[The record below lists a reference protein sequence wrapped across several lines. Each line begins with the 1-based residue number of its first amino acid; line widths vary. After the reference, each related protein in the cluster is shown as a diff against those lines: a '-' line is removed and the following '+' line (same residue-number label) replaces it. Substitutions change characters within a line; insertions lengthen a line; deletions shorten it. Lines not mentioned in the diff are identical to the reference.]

1 MACLWRQLPEDC
13 VSRILSGTSPADVC
27 RILTVSKEFR
37 HPAESNLVWN
47 QFLPSDIHTILP
59 SPINFSSTKNLFFLL
74 SQSILVDDG
83 KKAFALEIST
93 GRKSYILSAAD
104 LSIFHSNNNNW
115 TWKSIPESRFDK
127 VGEVKEAERLEIEGK
142 IRSEALSPETNY
154 GAYLLFKISEDAY
167 GLNSIPCETFIASG
181 DRLLATNTATL
192 DDTINRP
199 LHALFYGNRLHKM
212 KERVGLNT
220 APAAPSKRQD
230 GWLEIHIGDFF
241 IGAAD
246 TGNIT
251 MAVTEIKGHQL
262 KGGLIV
268 EGIHVRPN
276 T

>member
-37 HPAESNLVWN
+37 LPAESNLVWN

-59 SPINFSSTKNLFFLL
+59 LPFNFSSTKDLFFLL
-74 SQSILVDDG
+74 SRSILVDDG
-83 KKAFALEIST
+83 KKAFALERST

-104 LSIFHSNNNNW
+104 LSIFHNSNW
-115 TWKSIPESRFDK
+115 SWKSIPESRFDK
-127 VGEVKEAERLEIEGK
+127 VGEVKAAERLEIEGK
-142 IRSEALSPETNY
+142 IRSETLSPNTTY
-154 GAYLLFKISEDAY
+154 GAYLLFKISEGAY
-167 GLNSIPCETFIASG
+167 GLYSIPCETFIASG

-192 DDTINRP
+192 DDTNRP
-199 LHALFYGNRLHKM
+199 LHAFFYGNRLNKM
-212 KERVGLNT
+212 NERLRLNT

-241 IGAAD
+241 LGAAD
-246 TGNIT
+246 TGDIT

-268 EGIHVRPN
+268 EGIHLRPN
-276 T
+276 P